1 MLRGQPPRQGLYD
14 PQNEHDACGVSF
26 VCDIGGR
33 RSHDVLLTG
42 FAALCNMEHRGAQGA
57 DINTGDG
64 AGVLIQIP
72 DRFYRDVVPFDLPAA
87 GSYATGIAFIP
98 QADKHTGIA
107 QSEVERILAEEGLDT
122 LGWRDVPVE
131 ESVIGSAALMTMP
144 TFRQIFVCA
153 EGLSDLDLDRR
164 AFIARKRIEH
174 EIQIPP
180 DTPAP
185 ANAAPATP
193 GESNHEPATAAPA
206 TPGESNHEPA
216 TAAPATPG
224 ESN

>member
-185 ANAAPATP
+185 ANTAPATPGESNTAPATP

-206 TPGESNHEPA
+206 
-216 TAAPATPG
+216 
-224 ESN
+224 